1 MKKTMI
7 LTAAAVLLCGCA
19 GNSDAPSARPAEYT
33 DYAEMIRTAETL
45 PAWSV
50 HAACTYTLQF
60 SDDSRQVFILDE
72 DLAAADNEGSTAHLT
87 QEINSNGAVVHTDG
101 WYTGDRLYN
110 TYETLQY
117 YEDMSFAQLKQSMLV
132 PVDLMPV
139 DETETET
146 LNRTEDA
153 DALTYEFILTPA
165 GRTRLFTARYD
176 LYQLGTGKDYEVSS
190 GTIRQTFRNG
200 ILAAEETDFTAAVT
214 VSGEPVQASY
224 HLEVRYEP
232 LPEPLELPEDFAE
245 MTAGYVPYEELDPG
259 PADSEGDTPEEI
271 LQHRLVSR
279 LGYAEE
285 SPGVYRTEFNTNEVY
300 VIDFNTKQFIYNNRT
315 SRYVYNW
322 NGDTGGFGTSCNYD
336 YVTRTGSSECK
347 DSVIKTLEDVK
358 TYFEMELYYCEMSL
372 SDLKGE

>member
-1 MKKTMI
+1 
-7 LTAAAVLLCGCA
+7 
-19 GNSDAPSARPAEYT
+19 
-33 DYAEMIRTAETL
+33 
-45 PAWSV
+45 
-50 HAACTYTLQF
+50 
-60 SDDSRQVFILDE
+60 
-72 DLAAADNEGSTAHLT
+72 
-87 QEINSNGAVVHTDG
+87 
-101 WYTGDRLYN
+101 
-110 TYETLQY
+110 
-117 YEDMSFAQLKQSMLV
+117 
-132 PVDLMPV
+132 
-139 DETETET
+139 
-146 LNRTEDA
+146 
-153 DALTYEFILTPA
+153 
-165 GRTRLFTARYD
+165 
-176 LYQLGTGKDYEVSS
+176 
-190 GTIRQTFRNG
+190 
-200 ILAAEETDFTAAVT
+200 
-214 VSGEPVQASY
+214 
-224 HLEVRYEP
+224 
-232 LPEPLELPEDFAE
+232 

-300 VIDFNTKQFIYNNRT
+300 VIDFNTKQFIYSNRT